1 MTVRTTRMLLALA
14 LVLLGVA
21 GQQAWRL
28 ARIHESNS
36 LITARR
42 ATDAPPDA
50 PAEVRFAAAAEL
62 AGHGQVQAA
71 LDRYRELETSPDLQ
85 LRTDARFNSANLY
98 FQQALAARTGAD
110 PSRSLALMEL
120 AKQSYRELLRE
131 RSDDWDARYNLERA
145 LRVAPDPEQE
155 AEGLPPPPGARR
167 APTALRGSNLG
178 LP

>member
-1 MTVRTTRMLLALA
+1 MAVKTTRILLVSGLG
-14 LVLLGVA
+14 LLGLT
-21 GQQAWRL
+21 GQQAWHL
-28 ARIHESNS
+28 VRIHEWNS
-36 LITARR
+36 AICEGR
-42 ATDAPPDA
+42 AAGTSAQA
-50 PAEVRFAAAAEL
+50 PAEVQFAAASEL
-62 AGHGQVQAA
+62 ARHGQVQAA
-71 LDRYRELETSPDLQ
+71 LDTYRELETSSRLQ

-145 LRVAPDPEQE
+145 LRAAPDPEQE
-155 AEGLPPPPGARR
+155 AQGLPPPPGTRR
-167 APTALRGSNLG
+167 APTTMRGTNLG